1 MLSYQTNKSAKSV
14 MTAFETLMDGY
25 GEHFEAVFKTITT
38 DNGSESAALSSLEK
52 AAETLVYYAH
62 PYTSCDKGSVER
74 HNGLIRR
81 FIPKGK
87 QIIDSYTAEDVFE
100 IELWCNRLPRK
111 ILGYYSPEEMFSE
124 GLDKIYSLGVA

>member
-38 DNGSESAALSSLEK
+38 DNGSEFAALSSLEK

-81 FIPKGK
+81 FILKGK
-87 QIIDSYTAEDVFE
+87 RILTPTRQKTSLIFSSGATAF
-100 IELWCNRLPRK
+100 LAR
-111 ILGYYSPEEMFSE
+111 FSATIVQRRCFQR
-124 GLDKIYSLGVA
+124 D